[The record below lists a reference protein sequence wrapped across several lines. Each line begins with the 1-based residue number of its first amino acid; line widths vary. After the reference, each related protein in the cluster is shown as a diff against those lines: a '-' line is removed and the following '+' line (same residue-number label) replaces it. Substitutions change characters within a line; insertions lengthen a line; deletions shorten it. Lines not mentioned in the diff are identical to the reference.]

1 MTKLDQHMKP
11 KSMTSFIAK
20 SVTVLAACAA
30 LNASADTPASQGP
43 ATKNPATKNPAPAV
57 AEPGALFDSIGAT
70 FDAGY
75 DSRYYFRGLW
85 FADNIMW
92 SAFNLAIPIIGGS
105 GEDGAGA
112 LTWGIGGAYINTA
125 GTPYGSNNGTTN
137 GGPKTAGG
145 YQYSEVDAITS
156 LNYNAGWAKFG
167 MQYQYYFYPDNYG
180 GQYNNVANASGG
192 GFNDPEYALKGAG
205 ELGWTV
211 AVPIKAFN
219 FYAGYYYDFRIA
231 GQYIQLGADYTFAIN
246 DWLSIVPSFQTGYG
260 IDYYTGVG
268 SPVLTST
275 RNGGP
280 ITQRSGFTHWLY
292 TVAVPVKLT
301 KSVTWTTYVALNQSG
316 ALRRNVNTQTNEF
329 YWGTKL
335 SFAF

>member
-1 MTKLDQHMKP
+1 MKP

-30 LNASADTPASQGP
+30 LNASADTPAAKGP
-43 ATKNPATKNPAPAV
+43 AAKNPVPATTS
-57 AEPGALFDSIGAT
+57 EPGALFDSIGAT

-92 SAFNLAIPIIGGS
+92 SALNISIPITEKLS
-105 GEDGAGA
+105 
-112 LTWGIGGAYINTA
+112 WGVGGAYINTA
-125 GTPYGSNNGTTN
+125 GTPYNNPVTN
-137 GGPKTAGG
+137 SKSAGG

-180 GQYNNVANASGG
+180 GQFNGVPNASAQIGG
-192 GFNDPEYALKGAG
+192 ARYNDPEYALKGAG
-205 ELGWTV
+205 ELGWTM

-219 FYAGYYYDFRIA
+219 LYAGYYYDFRIG
-231 GQYIQLGADYTFAIN
+231 GQYLALGLDYTYAIN
-246 DWLSIVPSFQTGYG
+246 DWLSIVPSFNTGYG

-268 SPVLTST
+268 SSALTT
-275 RNGGP
+275 HTGQP
-280 ITQRSGFTHWLY
+280 ITSKMGFTHWLY
-292 TVAVPVKLT
+292 TIAVPVKLT
-301 KSVTWTTYVALNQSG
+301 KSVTWTSYVALNESG
-316 ALRRNVNTQTNEF
+316 TLRKNVNSQANEF

-335 SFAF
+335 SFSF

>member
-1 MTKLDQHMKP
+1 
-11 KSMTSFIAK
+11 MTSFIAK

-30 LNASADTPASQGP
+30 LNASADTPAAQGP
-43 ATKNPATKNPAPAV
+43 AVKNPATKNPVPA

-92 SAFNLAIPIIGGS
+92 TALNISVPITEKLS
-105 GEDGAGA
+105 
-112 LTWGIGGAYINTA
+112 WGVGGAYINSA
-125 GTPYGSNNGTTN
+125 GTPYGN
-137 GGPKTAGG
+137 PKTAGG

-180 GQYNNVANASGG
+180 GQYNGVPNANIGG
-192 GFNDPEYALKGAG
+192 VNDPEYALKGAG
-205 ELGWTV
+205 ELGWTM

-219 FYAGYYYDFRIA
+219 FYAGYYYDFRI
-231 GQYIQLGADYTFAIN
+231 GGSYIQLGADYTIPVN

-260 IDYYTGVG
+260 IDYYTGVNG
-268 SPVLTST
+268 SITST
-275 RNGGP
+275 RDGAP

>member
-1 MTKLDQHMKP
+1 MKP

-30 LNASADTPASQGP
+30 LNASADTPAATGP
-43 ATKNPATKNPAPAV
+43 AASAKNPKNPAPPV
-57 AEPGALFDSIGAT
+57 TETGALFDSIGAT

-92 SAFNLAIPIIGGS
+92 TALNISVPIT
-105 GEDGAGA
+105 DK
-112 LTWGIGGAYINTA
+112 LTFGIGGAYINTA
-125 GTPYGSNNGTTN
+125 GTPYPGA
-137 GGPKTAGG
+137 GGPGTKSASGF
-145 YQYSEVDAITS
+145 QYSEVDAITN

-180 GQYNNVANASGG
+180 GSMNGLPNAGSNNE
-192 GFNDPEYALKGAG
+192 FALKGAG

-219 FYAGYYYDFRIA
+219 IYAGYYYDFRVN
-231 GQYIQLGADYTFAIN
+231 GQYISLGADYTFAVN
-246 DWLSIVPSFQTGYG
+246 DWLSIVPSFATGYG
-260 IDYYTGVG
+260 IDYYTGNGSQGTGLVG
-268 SPVLTST
+268 NAGQNLQNTPKT
-275 RNGGP
+275 
-280 ITQRSGFTHWLY
+280 GFTHQLY
-292 TVAVPVKLT
+292 TLAVPIKLT
-301 KSVTWTTYVALNQSG
+301 KAVTLTTYVAMNHSDKLRAALNT
-316 ALRRNVNTQTNEF
+316 TQNEV